1 MDDKSVRVG
10 VGIMILKNNKVLL
23 GKRNEKNILGGN
35 SWTCPGGKLEFE
47 ENIVDAVKREAGEET
62 GIKLN
67 EIKLTSV
74 SNDIAY
80 GNHFVTLGFVCE
92 KFEGQPKTME
102 PNKITEWKWFSIDD
116 LPKPLFLPSEK
127 LINNFKEGKIYK
139 GD

>member
-1 MDDKSVRVG
+1 MNNEVRVG
-10 VGIMILKNNKVLL
+10 VGILVLKDSRILL
-23 GKRNEKNILGGN
+23 GKRNEGNVLGGD
-35 SWTCPGGKLEFE
+35 SWTCPGGKLEFG
-47 ENIVDAVKREAGEET
+47 ENIVNAVKRETEEET
-62 GIKLN
+62 GIKVN

-80 GNHFVTLGFVCE
+80 GNHFVTLGFVCK
-92 KFEGQPKTME
+92 KFDGQPKVME
-102 PNKITEWKWFSIDD
+102 PNKITEWKWFSINE